1 MYVEFFPV
9 TGSIMFHVRRRPADY
24 HPRKRKKKPQ
34 QKWNKGSELMDY
46 RYEDG
51 YDRLP
56 FFLELNPG
64 MLYCKSRSSL
74 FILRILKKV
83 S

>member
-1 MYVEFFPV
+1 
-9 TGSIMFHVRRRPADY
+9 
-24 HPRKRKKKPQ
+24 
-34 QKWNKGSELMDY
+34 MDY

-64 MLYCKSRSSL
+64 MLSYESSETAITS
-74 FILRILKKV
+74 F
-83 S
+83 

>member
-1 MYVEFFPV
+1 ME
-9 TGSIMFHVRRRPADY
+9 
-24 HPRKRKKKPQ
+24 
-34 QKWNKGSELMDY
+34 Y

-64 MLYCKSRSSL
+64 MLYFRGMSGL
-74 FILRILKKV
+74 FIDKYLSWRLESQFLSTIWWGMVIQISVHGRLCISEYV
-83 S
+83 WGTRRTSLM

>member
-1 MYVEFFPV
+1 ME
-9 TGSIMFHVRRRPADY
+9 H
-24 HPRKRKKKPQ
+24 
-34 QKWNKGSELMDY
+34 

-64 MLYCKSRSSL
+64 TLHFKRMSGF
-74 FILRILKKV
+74 FIDEYFSWRLQLQFLNTVCWGMVIQTSAHGR
-83 S
+83 